1 MLSRCALLPSAL
13 RSTLKALLH
22 SSAVL
27 SAVPLKPRPAPAPK
41 RGGKPQAGSRTPAPE
56 VPRLLSNEALLVHR
70 ELRVIDEAGA
80 NKGVLSSA
88 AGLALAKSKGLDL
101 VLVGG
106 EAQPPVARVMSLA
119 AELRARRKA
128 ASATRAA
135 QSARK
140 LKEIHLTAR
149 TGEHD
154 LGIKA
159 GKITAFLEAGSPVRV
174 EVAYSTGSGFLGRE
188 ESARR
193 AIMEAVMR
201 RVETS
206 GKGFCDPT
214 SISGASLKLVAQ
226 FVPVSSPRAAEQWEP
241 VYRLLATP
249 LRTGAAEPH
258 LKAASSGGSGP
269 AAAAAAAGGRASPAE
284 PTGSAAAAAAVAE
297 GRGARVTG
305 GAAPSPAATPSTRSA
320 PLPPTPAA
328 TAAASDA
335 SSAWASPEE
344 VSRLQAPRAP
354 PSPPPQPPRPSSR
367 PATSPDALPAAE
379 TLIKRFSGELAPT
392 LAVKGKGAAAGGDD
406 DEEGLVKPAGVRK
419 GGGRSRSGRLRPVA
433 SPLED
438 ELA

>member
-1 MLSRCALLPSAL
+1 MLRRCALLPSAL
-13 RSTLKALLH
+13 RSTLTALLH

-27 SAVPLKPRPAPAPK
+27 SAVPLKPRPAASK
-41 RGGKPQAGSRTPAPE
+41 RGGKSQAAPRTPAPE

-70 ELRVIDEAGA
+70 ELRVIDEGGA

-159 GKITAFLEAGSPVRV
+159 GKIIAFLEAGSPVRV

-193 AIMEAVMR
+193 AIMEGVVR
-201 RVETS
+201 RVEAS

-226 FVPVSSPRAAEQWEP
+226 FVPVSSPRAAEQWAP
-241 VYRLLATP
+241 VYRLLASP

-258 LKAASSGGSGP
+258 LAAAGARVAGP
-269 AAAAAAAGGRASPAE
+269 AAGTGGGRASPAA
-284 PTGSAAAAAAVAE
+284 PTGTASAAVAAE
-297 GRGARVTG
+297 GRGARVRG
-305 GAAPSPAATPSTRSA
+305 GAAPLPAAPTTTRA
-320 PLPPTPAA
+320 TPLPAESSA
-328 TAAASDA
+328 TSTDA
-335 SSAWASPEE
+335 SAAWVSPEE
-344 VSRLQAPRAP
+344 ASRSQAPFAP
-354 PSPPPQPPRPSSR
+354 SPRPSQPPQR
-367 PATSPDALPAAE
+367 PPSSSSEALPAAE
-379 TLIKRFSGELAPT
+379 TLLKRFSGELAPT
-392 LAVKGKGAAAGGDD
+392 LVVKGKGAAASGDD
-406 DEEGLVKPAGVRK
+406 DEEDLVMPLGSRK
-419 GGGRSRSGRLRPVA
+419 GGRLRSGRLRPVA

-438 ELA
+438 EPS